1 MRGLSGDPD
10 PFYDT
15 FVLPLAA
22 RAVVAGI
29 TLGVFDSLAAEPA
42 SPAELAARLGLD
54 PLGVDALCTAL
65 VSLGYLELDDGR
77 CHVSAGVAPRVVRGA
92 PESIATFA
100 GDFGVHHWEAVG
112 LLERVVRHG
121 ETAAWHDRGPDDP
134 LWEAY
139 INGLFEL
146 SAAEQEGNA
155 ALVDVEAPERMV
167 DVAGGHGSFAMAMC
181 RRHPGL
187 QATVLDLPGS
197 AQIGRRIVDREG
209 YADRVSFAEVD
220 VFEHGLGSGLDVVSV
235 FNLMH
240 HLAPEKVLEL
250 MRLARAALRPGGC
263 LVIGDTER
271 PEPGADVSQVGAL
284 TGLAYYVA
292 SHARTYT
299 LAEYSGWL
307 REAGFSDVEVHR
319 SDPSPWRVVIV
330 ASAPG

>member
-65 VSLGYLELDDGR
+65 VSLGYLELEDGR

-146 SAAEQEGNA
+146 PWRKRPRHDYQKFVGRLSRKKKEG
-155 ALVDVEAPERMV
+155 P
-167 DVAGGHGSFAMAMC
+167 
-181 RRHPGL
+181 
-187 QATVLDLPGS
+187 T
-197 AQIGRRIVDREG
+197 
-209 YADRVSFAEVD
+209 
-220 VFEHGLGSGLDVVSV
+220 
-235 FNLMH
+235 
-240 HLAPEKVLEL
+240 
-250 MRLARAALRPGGC
+250 
-263 LVIGDTER
+263 T
-271 PEPGADVSQVGAL
+271 PEPGKA
-284 TGLAYYVA
+284 TG
-292 SHARTYT
+292 
-299 LAEYSGWL
+299 
-307 REAGFSDVEVHR
+307 R
-319 SDPSPWRVVIV
+319 SDGTGGDGRIPPSSP
-330 ASAPG
+330 